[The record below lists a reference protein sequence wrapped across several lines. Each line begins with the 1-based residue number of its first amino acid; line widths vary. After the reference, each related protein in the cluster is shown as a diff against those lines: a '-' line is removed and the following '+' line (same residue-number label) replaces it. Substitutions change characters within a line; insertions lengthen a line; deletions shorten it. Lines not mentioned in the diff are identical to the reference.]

1 LGRGAARRR
10 WSRAALRQPPPAP
23 ASRHARAPNL
33 TPAPHPATRLAPQFN
48 QHVIVET
55 NKSTERLFPAVPDV
69 ESPEFFRRM
78 DKLVEL
84 NQKLVDLGSS
94 GMPKPLQSLAR
105 LPIVE
110 RMIAEIFQI
119 FIMKPK
125 DCGSVDMLSP
135 EEQAQVV
142 Y

>member
-1 LGRGAARRR
+1 VHPLSSPSAR
-10 WSRAALRQPPPAP
+10 
-23 ASRHARAPNL
+23 
-33 TPAPHPATRLAPQFN
+33 QFN
-48 QHVIVET
+48 QHVIIET

-69 ESPEFFRRM
+69 ESAAFFQRM

-84 NQKLVDLGSS
+84 NQKLVDISS
-94 GMPKPLQSLAR
+94 SSMPKPLQSLAR